1 MAYFMIDLENTHSN
15 GLRGAQYLNT
25 GDTVAVFYSESCKQ
39 IEQGVLKDVFA
50 SGCQIEL
57 YKLMKKGANALD
69 FYITS
74 RIGALFG
81 GGYSGGV
88 VIISED
94 KGFQAI
100 NHYWQHY
107 GQPRRMVH
115 LRPNLEQGILA
126 LSEKNIRWNQIR
138 EALLPVDLETAVAD
152 HDEATRIQRELSA
165 LFKDTPQADKLPQ
178 IMNIVAGKAGT
189 GRVLYLSTLKQFGR
203 KDGLEIYRRLRLLN
217 WSST

>member
-15 GLRGAQYLNT
+15 GLRGAQYLNDT
-25 GDTVAVFYSESCKQ
+25 DTVVIFYSDVCKQ
-39 IEQGVLKDVFA
+39 IEQGALKEVFA

-57 YKLMKKGANALD
+57 CKLIKKGSNALD
-69 FYITS
+69 FYIAS
-74 RIGALFG
+74 KIGFLFG
-81 GGYSGGV
+81 SGYSGGM

-107 GQPRRMVH
+107 GAPNRPISV
-115 LRPNLEQGILA
+115 RPNLEQGILA
-126 LSEKNIRWNQIR
+126 LSERNARWERIR
-138 EALLPVDLETAVAD
+138 ASLMPVDLEKKVAD
-152 HDEATRIQRELSA
+152 HDETLRIQRELSA

-178 IMNIVAGKAGT
+178 IMNIITGQTGT
-189 GRVLYLSTLKQFGR
+189 GKVLYLSALKQFGR

-217 WSST
+217 WQRA

>member
-25 GDTVAVFYSESCKQ
+25 GDTVALFYSEVCKQ
-39 IEQGVLKDVFA
+39 LEQGSLKQVFA

-57 YKLMKKGANALD
+57 CKLIKKGSNALD
-69 FYITS
+69 FYIAS

-100 NHYWQHY
+100 NHYWQNY
-107 GQPRRMVH
+107 GTPHRSIPV
-115 LRPNLEQGILA
+115 RPNLEQGILA
-126 LSEKNIRWNQIR
+126 LGERNARWHQIQ
-138 EALLPVDLETAVAD
+138 EALLPVDLEKKVAA
-152 HDEATRIQRELSA
+152 HDETMRVQRELQA
-165 LFKDTPQADKLPQ
+165 LFAGTQQEDKLPQ
-178 IMNIVAGKAGT
+178 IMDIIAGKTGT
-189 GRVLYLSTLKQFGR
+189 GKVLYLSALKQFGR
-203 KDGLEIYRRLRLLN
+203 KDGLEIYRKLRLMN
-217 WSST
+217 WPEA

>member
-1 MAYFMIDLENTHSN
+1 MAYFLIDLENTHSN

-39 IEQGVLKDVFA
+39 LEQGVLKDVFA

-57 YKLMKKGANALD
+57 YRLIKKGANALD
-69 FYITS
+69 FYIAS
-74 RIGALFG
+74 RIGVLLG
-81 GGYSGGV
+81 SGYSGGV

-100 NHYWQHY
+100 NHYWQNY
-107 GQPRRMVH
+107 GTPRRTVH

-126 LSEKNIRWNQIR
+126 LSEKNARWNQIR
-138 EALLPVDLETAVAD
+138 AALLPVDLAKAVAD
-152 HDEATRIQRELSA
+152 HEEAMRVQRELKA
-165 LFKDTPQADKLPQ
+165 LFAGTQQEDKLPQ
-178 IMNIVAGKAGT
+178 IMDIISGQSGT
-189 GRVLYLSTLKQFGR
+189 GKVLYLSTLKRFGR

-217 WSST
+217 WPGA